1 MLVVDYGTAVVTAP
15 PGWRHFRIE
24 DVERLPQAVRQHF
37 LASLPAGEI
46 HLARAGDSEAAD
58 RVVRALFW
66 TLVYHLEPDLW
77 DQLAQI
83 EPIHPGIIA
92 SLPHSIQTSLDVGAG
107 SGRLTQH
114 LASRSERVI
123 AIEPS
128 IGLAN
133 LLRRKLHGVETVI
146 AWAEALP
153 IRDGWSQMTAACGAF
168 GPDPLIL
175 RELNRVT
182 AIGGTIALVNPE
194 QPEWFE
200 ANGWQRQ
207 VHDSISPLEHDPQID
222 EFFGRPDPPRELVTI
237 RVS

>member
-1 MLVVDYGTAVVTAP
+1 MDYATAVATAP

-24 DVERLPQAVRQHF
+24 DVERLSAPVREHSM
-37 LASLPAGEI
+37 ASIPDGELQ
-46 HLARAGDSEAAD
+46 LARTGDQEAET
-58 RVVRALFW
+58 RVLRALFW
-66 TLVYHLEPDLW
+66 PLVYHLEPELW
-77 DQLAQI
+77 DRLAQI

-114 LASRSERVI
+114 LATRAERVI

-133 LLRRKLHGVETVI
+133 LLRKRLHGLETVA

-168 GPDPLIL
+168 GPDALVLQEL
-175 RELNRVT
+175 RRVT
-182 AIGGTIALVNPE
+182 AVGGIIALISPE

-200 ANGWQRQ
+200 ANGWQRH
-207 VHDSISPLEHDPQID
+207 VMGRISSPEHDPRID
-222 EFFGRPDPPRELVTI
+222 EFFGPPDPPHDIVMM